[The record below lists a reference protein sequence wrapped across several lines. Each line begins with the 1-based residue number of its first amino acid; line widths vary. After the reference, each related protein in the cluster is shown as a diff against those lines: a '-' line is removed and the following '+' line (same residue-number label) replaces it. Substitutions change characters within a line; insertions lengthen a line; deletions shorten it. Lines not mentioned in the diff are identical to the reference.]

1 MLQWQSWLEAWQR
14 IVVVIRDW
22 NSPAA
27 ILNPSVRTA
36 SPSELR
42 LHPTTARI
50 LRTLSVASCSESA
63 NFAFVEVHIPNLT
76 PSHVTFF
83 PDLLQIYVLLQTTFH
98 ALQVQM
104 LEILLRT
111 ACKMMVRLLLFR
123 NFSNFEAWSQ
133 LYTQADS

>member
-27 ILNPSVRTA
+27 ILNPSVRAA

-63 NFAFVEVHIPNLT
+63 NFAFVEVYIPNLI
-76 PSHVTFF
+76 PSHVRFSLIRYIF
-83 PDLLQIYVLLQTTFH
+83 MFVAAGYVSCASSADARNPAPDCMQNDGPAVAI
-98 ALQVQM
+98 
-104 LEILLRT
+104 
-111 ACKMMVRLLLFR
+111 
-123 NFSNFEAWSQ
+123 
-133 LYTQADS
+133 